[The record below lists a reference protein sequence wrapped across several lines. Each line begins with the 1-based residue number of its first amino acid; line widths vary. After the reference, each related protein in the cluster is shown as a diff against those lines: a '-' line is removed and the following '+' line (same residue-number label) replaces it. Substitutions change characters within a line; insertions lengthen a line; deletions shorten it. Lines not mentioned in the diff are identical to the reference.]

1 MPRFDLASITSGLPL
16 WTDALRALRHVG
28 FSKTRS
34 NNELNCTRCTVLF
47 RIAIY
52 NPAII
57 IAVLVAS
64 SNEASARC
72 NRDGIACA
80 GVPTARAKDI
90 DARQHRRHL
99 IVRIGPVTTG
109 CYGFDHGP
117 VYSPALPF
125 SYNCEMFDGP
135 AVTLGLGAV
144 PWTAVGLW
152 PKFLLPDQPLDALK
166 YSRVSSTTKTRFRS
180 CKARHP

>member
-28 FSKTRS
+28 FPKTRS

-99 IVRIGPVTTG
+99 IVRIGPATTG

-117 VYSPALPF
+117 VYSPRPCHF
-125 SYNCEMFDGP
+125 PYNCEMFDG
-135 AVTLGLGAV
+135 ACGHTRAGAH
-144 PWTAVGLW
+144 AI
-152 PKFLLPDQPLDALK
+152 D
-166 YSRVSSTTKTRFRS
+166 R
-180 CKARHP
+180 